1 MKILRI
7 ELVALLLVAVGTV
20 LLDISFLS
28 APEGSVQIAVEQ
40 AVSAGALLEGGD
52 GVTAGEPAAAQ
63 NAAPPSASEQRE
75 KINLNTA
82 TAAELEALP
91 GIGESRAA
99 AIVAY
104 REEHGAF
111 QSIEELLE
119 VPGIGAATLE
129 KVRDM
134 AEVR

>member
-1 MKILRI
+1 MKNLRI
-7 ELVALLLVAVGTV
+7 ELVALLLVAVGAV

-40 AVSAGALLEGGD
+40 AVFAGALLEGGD
-52 GVTAGEPAAAQ
+52 GVAAGEPAAAQ
-63 NAAPPSASEQRE
+63 NTAPLSASEQRE

-82 TAAELEALP
+82 TAAELETLP

-111 QSIEELLE
+111 QSVEELLE
-119 VPGIGAATLE
+119 VPGIGEATLE